1 MMRILNSTGGRY
13 QELPLTNRQYA
24 FARFHQGH
32 AVITAVNNDGADVSV
47 AIPSPVSG
55 TTAVNLL
62 DGEEYP
68 VTDQKITVTLPANR
82 GGYSKDYG
90 GLNLWQEAKRKLGQD
105 LSRK

>member
-1 MMRILNSTGGRY
+1 MMRIRNSTGDGIR
-13 QELPLTNRQYA
+13 NRQYA

-32 AVITAVNNDGADVSV
+32 AIITAVNNDGAETSV
-47 AIPSPVSG
+47 TIPSPVTG

-82 GGYSKDYG
+82 GVILKITEG
-90 GLNLWQEAKRKLGQD
+90 
-105 LSRK
+105 